1 MIMVQDMEGLKKV
14 FLGTVIRVFLGTG
27 ISPLTRKKVKPK
39 GSVVSDH
46 LLLCNHSPSFENAS
60 TSSLVKLQAYS
71 LLVY

>member
-27 ISPLTRKKVKPK
+27 ISPLTRKKFKPK